1 MDNGTAV
8 APISPVSLPVLRE
21 SIEQSIAD
29 LIASLPN
36 PQHLSHEDRRGI
48 IARYTAVLEGNFIY
62 WMTAT
67 YLSVRSSKAHA
78 IVEDN
83 LREEVQDNHPGM
95 LRTFAVAARATP
107 TDIDRL
113 LIDTELQKVRAFV
126 ARLAGLRIILMM
138 AFFEG
143 FIQRFMPY
151 LADLAAMQGS
161 QETEYT
167 DVHGVV
173 DIAHTQGLF
182 EAYSEETALAD
193 SEPSSTTH
201 LEGVEVLR
209 RLIETVICPGQQ
221 SRKKPN
227 EKTVTRDKRST
238 AYRGL

>member
-1 MDNGTAV
+1 MNNVGTSV
-8 APISPVSLPVLRE
+8 APRPQVSLPVLRE

-29 LIASLPN
+29 VIASLPN
-36 PQHLSHEDRRGI
+36 PEHLSHEERRGI

-67 YLSVRSSKAHA
+67 YLSVRSTKAQM
-78 IVEDN
+78 IIEEN

-95 LRTFAVAARATP
+95 LRRFAVAARATS
-107 TDIDRL
+107 TDTDRL
-113 LIDTELQKVRAFV
+113 AIDADLQRVRAFV
-126 ARLAGLRIILMM
+126 ARLAALQIVLMM

-151 LADLAAMQGS
+151 LADLAVRQGS
-161 QETEYT
+161 QEMEYT

-182 EAYSEETALAD
+182 EAFSEEMALTD
-193 SEPSSTTH
+193 FDPSLTTY

-209 RLIETVICPGQQ
+209 RLIETVIAGAPVQEQ
-221 SRKKPN
+221 ILR
-227 EKTVTRDKRST
+227 RT
-238 AYRGL
+238 A